1 MLSQTVI
8 AAFLL
13 VLTVLAPPVAALGVV
28 TFVTG
33 AAKQVFYAK
42 LAAVILISV
51 HIGVA
56 VWTYGVFPQVW
67 DKGLGLTYFLV
78 LGGYG
83 VAGVGILAV
92 AEQTNSGVMYYPAKL
107 RRIS

>member
-8 AAFLL
+8 AAFPL

-33 AAKQVFYAK
+33 AAKQVFYAT
-42 LAAVILISV
+42 LAAGILISV

-67 DKGLGLTYFLV
+67 EQSLWVVYSHV
-78 LGGYG
+78 LAGYIY
-83 VAGVGILAV
+83 ASVGILTL
-92 AEQTNSGVMYYPAKL
+92 AEQTNSGVRNYSANL